1 MKLGALVRA
10 MQRRLLGA
18 GVALALPVLGAGCS
32 SAGDAQTSSDD
43 VVTLPHTDVKNQA
56 IGNCWLYATGSWLEA
71 LHKSATGETEDFS
84 ESYWSYWHW
93 YLQILWSADEAPG
106 NRYADMK
113 EVETG
118 GFFWEASHVMKYFG
132 AMREGDFIADDA
144 SSITSRRQSAA
155 VSAINKSL
163 REGALKDRAARK
175 DLDLLRKE
183 MDAAWKLTPEV
194 TARLDAAFGRNLE
207 KSPDATDFALHKVL
221 SPSKLLVT
229 AVDPATHQKEKVPLA
244 DILPSAVQGEP
255 SGRFAWEEA
264 YYPAAPAER
273 RAFLVRAQKALH
285 DGVPPLLTFTV
296 DFAAMRGSV
305 FADVPASPGRQGGH
319 MVAMSD
325 YQIDEVPGFGLLKA
339 GIDAPREQLDAALSD
354 QAKMVFLR
362 VKNSWGPTGAGAE
375 YTVSGHYD
383 LYMKYLDG
391 PMKSCLQPDG
401 TTNNANCRDEVPFT
415 SLVLPAGY

>member
-1 MKLGALVRA
+1 MNLGALLRG
-10 MQRRLLGA
+10 RLLGA

-32 SAGDAQTSSDD
+32 SSSADGAQTSSDE

-71 LHKSATGETEDFS
+71 LHKSATGETVDLS

-93 YLQILWSADEAPG
+93 YLQILWSADETPG
-106 NRYADMK
+106 NQYADLK
-113 EVETG
+113 EVQTG

-144 SSITSRRQSAA
+144 SSITSRRQASA

-163 REGALKDRAARK
+163 REGALKDRAARRDM
-175 DLDLLRKE
+175 DLIRKE

-194 TARLDAAFGRNLE
+194 TARLDAAFGRSLE
-207 KSPDATDFALHKVL
+207 KSPDATDFELHKVL

-229 AVDPATHQKEKVPLA
+229 AVDPTTHEKQKVPLN
-244 DILPSAVQGEP
+244 DVLPSAVAGEQG
-255 SGRFAWEEA
+255 GRFAWQEA

-305 FADVPASPGRQGGH
+305 FADVPSSPGQQGGH

-325 YQIDEVPGFGLLKA
+325 YQIDEVPGFGLLQA
-339 GIDAPREQLDAALSD
+339 GVDARPEQLEAALSD

-362 VKNSWGPTGAGAE
+362 VKNSWGPTGAGAQ
-375 YTVSGHYD
+375 YSVSGHYD

-391 PMKSCLQPDG
+391 PIKNCLQPDG
-401 TTNNANCRDEVPFT
+401 TQNNASCRDDVPFT